1 MAGWPRGEA
10 AACKAVDTG
19 SNPVPASHLRA
30 EGPVG
35 ARVIHAHQHRVGDF
49 AGTGRSAITPD
60 VADDH
65 RAVTESELAAVVL
78 ADPHNAADSQAT
90 ACGRR
95 DRSGRG

>member
-1 MAGWPRGEA
+1 
-10 AACKAVDTG
+10 
-19 SNPVPASHLRA
+19 
-30 EGPVG
+30 
-35 ARVIHAHQHRVGDF
+35 VGDF